1 MAYATIEDLQARS
14 KKEIPKSEYKMY
26 NALLEDA
33 SVLIDA
39 VNLFAKEEAK
49 KVVSCNMVLR
59 AISSISSDVGVPAG
73 ATQGSMSGM
82 GYAQSWTISG
92 GSVGEMYLTKVDR
105 KLLGA
110 SARIGARSPLEG
122 MV

>member
-39 VNLFAKEEAK
+39 VNFFAKEEAK
-49 KVVSCNMVLR
+49 KEGDTRTNNT
-59 AISSISSDVGVPAG
+59 SI
-73 ATQGSMSGM
+73 Q
-82 GYAQSWTISG
+82 
-92 GSVGEMYLTKVDR
+92 
-105 KLLGA
+105 
-110 SARIGARSPLEG
+110 GARESGRNKEG
-122 MV
+122 TNDTRNGQ